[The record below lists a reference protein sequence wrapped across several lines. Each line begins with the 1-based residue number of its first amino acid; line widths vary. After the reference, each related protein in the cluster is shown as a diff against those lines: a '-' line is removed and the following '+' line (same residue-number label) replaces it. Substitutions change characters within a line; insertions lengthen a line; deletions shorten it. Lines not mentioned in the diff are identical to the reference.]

1 MYIFSWVIEEGQRQ
15 AELYTYFQIPQ
26 FLLDSWLLNW
36 NSAGRRHVEIICTQP
51 RRLST
56 IGVAERVAEERVEK
70 IGNTVGYQVTF
81 GASEDLTVKFQ
92 STRIQSCCKTVMTS
106 VLSLDY
112 CNLFD
117 CLTVD

>member
-1 MYIFSWVIEEGQRQ
+1 MIEEGQRQ

-36 NSAGRRHVEIICTQP
+36 DSANGRHVERICTQP

-56 IGVAERVAEERVEK
+56 IGVSERVEEERVEK

-81 GASEDLTVKFQ
+81 SASEDLTDKFQ
-92 STRIQSCCKTVMTS
+92 FTRIRYCKTKMTS

-117 CLTVD
+117 CLAVD

>member
-1 MYIFSWVIEEGQRQ
+1 MTEEGQRQ

-26 FLLDSWLLNW
+26 FLLDSWLLDWDSTN
-36 NSAGRRHVEIICTQP
+36 RRHVEIICTQP

-81 GASEDLTVKFQ
+81 GASEDLTVKFHF
-92 STRIQSCCKTVMTS
+92 TRIQSCCKTKMTF
-106 VLSLDY
+106 VLLY
-112 CNLFD
+112 
-117 CLTVD
+117 

>member
-1 MYIFSWVIEEGQRQ
+1 M
-15 AELYTYFQIPQ
+15 
-26 FLLDSWLLNW
+26 
-36 NSAGRRHVEIICTQP
+36 EIICTQP

-56 IGVAERVAEERVEK
+56 IGVAERVAEERAEK

-92 STRIQSCCKTVMTS
+92 FTRIQSSCKTKMTS

-112 CNLFD
+112 CNLI
-117 CLTVD
+117 V